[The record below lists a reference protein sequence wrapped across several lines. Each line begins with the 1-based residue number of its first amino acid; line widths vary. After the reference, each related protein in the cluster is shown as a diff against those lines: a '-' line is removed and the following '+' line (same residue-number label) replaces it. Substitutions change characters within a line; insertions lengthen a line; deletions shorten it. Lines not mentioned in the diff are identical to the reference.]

1 MNKKKYFINEFIKS
15 LRKIYKDKN
24 RKYDLHHPIFS
35 NFDKKML
42 NYCID
47 STYVSSVGNLVNKF
61 EKKLAKFT
69 KSKYVVCTINGT
81 SALHIV

>member
-1 MNKKKYFINEFIKS
+1 MSKKTYFINEFIKS
-15 LRKIYKDKN
+15 LRKIYKDKK
-24 RKYDLHHPIFS
+24 RKYDLHDPVFS

-61 EKKLAKFT
+61 EKI
-69 KSKYVVCTINGT
+69 SKIYKVKICSLYN
-81 SALHIV
+81 